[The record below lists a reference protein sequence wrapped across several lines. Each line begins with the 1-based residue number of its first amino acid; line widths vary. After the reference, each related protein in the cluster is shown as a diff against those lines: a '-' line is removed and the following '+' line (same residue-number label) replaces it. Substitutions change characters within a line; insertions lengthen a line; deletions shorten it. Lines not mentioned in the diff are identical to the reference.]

1 MVISSLI
8 AGLWS
13 LLLLYLSELLTPY
26 SPSQSWCNLILMLLI
41 WLTVCMYSF
50 MCHALSLDPNE
61 EMAFAHSIINIIMS
75 STRDCFSIVP
85 LLEAESYF
93 VLNCKFRNFPL
104 CYLFE
109 WFFFCHSSNSK
120 MSSLGV
126 KAETVTATLIPCTV
140 MSMAFFDKLY
150 ERDQIVRQSGH
161 IKKCLDEFFGDF
173 VASDELRQVI
183 SSCT

>member
-1 MVISSLI
+1 M
-8 AGLWS
+8 
-13 LLLLYLSELLTPY
+13 LYLSELLTPY
-26 SPSQSWCNLILMLLI
+26 SPSQSWCNLILVLLL
-41 WLTVCMYSF
+41 WLAVCMYSF
-50 MCHALSLDPNE
+50 MCHALSLHPNE
-61 EMAFAHSIINIIMS
+61 EMAFANSIINIIMS

-85 LLEAESYF
+85 LLETESYF
-93 VLNCKFRNFPL
+93 VINCKFRNFPL

-109 WFFFCHSSNSK
+109 CLICHSSNSK
-120 MSSLGV
+120 MSSSGV